1 MKPAVPYTSLWFGIL
16 IWVLVTGGVLTGT
29 SCLLY
34 QDYLFAYDSQSL
46 FGTVERKFYQVSHG
60 RHGTTYT
67 PYLDY
72 RYEVD
77 HMIVEAKTSV
87 RSATYSSVSVG
98 GSLPLLYVKDEV
110 ADNRIDL
117 PAENE
122 RIHLLSYGLA
132 ALSLF
137 LLVSGIFV
145 IRYHV
150 RRNKL
155 NRYLLARGL
164 SCQGTV
170 TSMNYDLVGKAQV
183 RKYYLKFAFRDNQG
197 RELTGKTWYLTSDQE
212 GLWQENRPITVYFD
226 PNNSGNFT
234 VDLNSGSRRN

>member
-16 IWVLVTGGVLTGT
+16 IWVLITGGVLTGT

-34 QDYLFAYDSQSL
+34 QDYLFAYDSQSVS
-46 FGTVERKFYQVSHG
+46 GTVERKFYQVSHG
-60 RHGTTYT
+60 RHGTSHT
-67 PYLDY
+67 PCLDY

-77 HMIVEAKTSV
+77 RMVVETKTSV

-98 GSLPLLYVKDEV
+98 GFLPLLYVKDEV

-117 PAENE
+117 PAENQRV
-122 RIHLLSYGLA
+122 RILSYGLT

-137 LLVSGIFV
+137 LLVSGVFV

-155 NRYLLARGL
+155 NRDLLARGL
-164 SCQGTV
+164 SCQGIV
-170 TSMNYDLVGKAQV
+170 TAMNYDLVGKGQV
-183 RKYYLKFAFRDNQG
+183 RKYYLEFAFRDNQG
-197 RELTGKTWYLTSDQE
+197 RELTGKTWYLASDQE
-212 GLWQENRPITVYFD
+212 GLWQEKRPITVYFD
-226 PNNSGNFT
+226 PKNSGNFT
-234 VDLNSGSRRN
+234 VNLDPGSRRN